1 MKASRSHDGRVIQY
15 HATNLTFDG
24 AVALRRQILRYIH
37 GIKGPRENPV
47 TRKQI
52 VEWFRATDPAFV
64 EKQINYLSDTL
75 KIRGLANSLGSHRR
89 FNGRYVYELTE
100 AGEREL
106 GITRE
111 DTDDHEQELAGIRS
125 LAGRI

>member
-1 MKASRSHDGRVIQY
+1 MKASRSHHSRLIQY
-15 HATNLTFDG
+15 HADNLAFDG
-24 AVALRRQILRYIH
+24 ATALQKQILRFVH

-47 TRKQI
+47 TRMQI
-52 VEWFRATDPAFV
+52 VDWFRATDPAFV
-64 EKQINYLSDTL
+64 EKQITHLSNTL

-100 AGEREL
+100 AGEREI
-106 GITRE
+106 GVSQE
-111 DTDDHEQELAGIRS
+111 DVDDHEQELAGIRS

>member
-1 MKASRSHDGRVIQY
+1 MKASRSPASRLIQY
-15 HATNLTFDG
+15 HAENLAFDG
-24 AVALRRQILRYIH
+24 AAALQRQILRFIH

-52 VEWFRATDPAFV
+52 IEWFRATEPAFV
-64 EKQINYLSDTL
+64 EQQINFLSDSL
-75 KIRGLANSLGSHRR
+75 KIRGCANSLGSHRR

-100 AGEREL
+100 AGEREI
-106 GITRE
+106 GVTQE
-111 DTDDHEQELAGIRS
+111 DIDDHDQELAGIRS